1 MYMKKRWRAA
11 ACFFLCSAM
20 AICLAEAGAV
30 RSAAAEAL
38 SLCVRSVVPATF
50 PFLVVS
56 AWLVKLGFGE
66 LAAPWLAGLMEPLF
80 RVPGA
85 GSSALLLGMT
95 AGYPI
100 GAGAAAELYREG
112 SLTRSEAER
121 LLTFCN
127 TGNPVFFIS
136 VLGSGVFGSVRTGL
150 YLWLI
155 HLLSAL
161 LAGLLFR
168 GSGTAH
174 RCQQPLRTQPFR
186 AVSLSGSF
194 VAAVRSAL
202 TTQVNV
208 CAFVTFFYVAAR
220 PLAAVGG
227 PAGAA
232 LVGLTEL
239 YSFVPLLTADGFG
252 FILASVMTAWG
263 GLSVLC
269 QTAAVLEDS
278 GLPLAPCLRG
288 KLVQSLLS
296 GLLAAILCSR
306 ALA

>member
-1 MYMKKRWRAA
+1 
-11 ACFFLCSAM
+11 M
-20 AICLAEAGAV
+20 AVCLAEAGAV
-30 RSAAAEAL
+30 RDAAAEAL

-56 AWLVKLGFGE
+56 AWLVRLGFGE
-66 LAAPWLAGLMEPLF
+66 LTAPWLAGLMEPLF

-100 GAGAAAELYREG
+100 GAASAAELYREG
-112 SLTRSEAER
+112 SLSRSEAER

-161 LAGLLFR
+161 LTGLFLR
-168 GSGTAH
+168 GSETSAERQH
-174 RCQQPLRTQPFR
+174 PPASAPIR
-186 AVSLSGSF
+186 AVSLAGSF

-202 TTQVNV
+202 TTQVTV
-208 CAFVTFFYVAAR
+208 CAYVTFFYVAAR
-220 PLAAVGG
+220 PLAAAGG
-227 PAGAA
+227 LAGAA

-239 YSFVPLLTADGFG
+239 YSFVPLLTTDCFG
-252 FILASVMTAWG
+252 FILASVMTARG

-278 GLPLAPCLRG
+278 GLPLRPCLAG
-288 KLVQSLLS
+288 KALHGALS
-296 GLLAAILCSR
+296 APLAAV
-306 ALA
+306 LAGYVLG

>member
-1 MYMKKRWRAA
+1 MKKRWRAA
-11 ACFFLCSAM
+11 ACLILCASM
-20 AICLAEAGAV
+20 AACLAEAGAV
-30 RSAAAEAL
+30 RDAAAEAL

-56 AWLVKLGFGE
+56 AWLVRLGVGE
-66 LAAPWLAGLMEPLF
+66 LTAPWLAGLMEPLF

-100 GAGAAAELYREG
+100 GAASAAELYREG
-112 SLTRSEAER
+112 SLSRSEAER

-161 LAGLLFR
+161 LTGLFLR
-168 GSGTAH
+168 GSETSAERQH
-174 RCQQPLRTQPFR
+174 PPAAAPIR
-186 AVSLSGSF
+186 AVSLAGSF

-202 TTQVNV
+202 TTQVTV
-208 CAFVTFFYVAAR
+208 CAYVTFFYVAVR
-220 PLAAVGG
+220 PLASLGGRIGAV
-227 PAGAA
+227 
-232 LVGLTEL
+232 LVGSTEL
-239 YSFVPLLTADGFG
+239 YSLVPLLTADGFG
-252 FILASVMTAWG
+252 FVLASVMAAWG

-269 QTAAVLEDS
+269 QTAAVLEES
-278 GLPLAPCLRG
+278 GLPLTPCLRG
-288 KLVQSLLS
+288 KLLQSLLS
-296 GLLAAILCSR
+296 GILAVLLWSR